1 MDLLCNRPP
10 IISIQKSN
18 QEVVGIC
25 VGVSA
30 IQNIPIGALVR
41 YVQGLRDNYVKTF
54 DYLVTQTLKLGS
66 RCFANG
72 LSLNGISDVRNF
84 VLRVI

>member
-1 MDLLCNRPP
+1 MA
-10 IISIQKSN
+10 
-18 QEVVGIC
+18 GIC

-30 IQNIPIGALVR
+30 IQNIPMGALVR

-54 DYLVTQTLKLGS
+54 DYLVTLTLKLGS
-66 RCFANG
+66 RCFPKG
-72 LSLNGISDVRNF
+72 LSLNGVSDVRNF

>member
-1 MDLLCNRPP
+1 M
-10 IISIQKSN
+10 
-18 QEVVGIC
+18 VGIC

-41 YVQGLRDNYVKTF
+41 YVQGLRDNYVTNF
-54 DYLVTQTLKLGS
+54 DYLITLTLKLGS

-72 LSLNGISDVRNF
+72 LSLNGVSDVRSF